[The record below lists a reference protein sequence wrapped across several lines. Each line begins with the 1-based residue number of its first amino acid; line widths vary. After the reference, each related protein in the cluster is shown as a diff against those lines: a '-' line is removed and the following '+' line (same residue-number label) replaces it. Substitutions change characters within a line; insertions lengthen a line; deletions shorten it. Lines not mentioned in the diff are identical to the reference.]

1 MHRTK
6 DYSDDWEA
14 FERGLKTRTTLDLT
28 YYARNLISC
37 ASNITGHDDTA
48 NALYDKLT
56 RRASLVNKEL
66 ATRGV
71 GRAPDVPDEQR
82 KRKVAQLEEE
92 FSRITGATQ
101 PTPSTGAKHDDP
113 PIPTRPVPLVPTTV
127 RPATPPRQELFA
139 FNERV
144 EEEEDEEDTQ
154 PLNYTPPSPYK
165 KFKVSFE
172 EEDK

>member
-6 DYSDDWEA
+6 DYSDNWDE
-14 FERGLKTRTTLDLT
+14 FERGLKSRTTLDLT

-37 ASNITGHDDTA
+37 ASRIDGHDDTA

-82 KRKVAQLEEE
+82 KRKVAELEAE
-92 FSRITGATQ
+92 FKRLTGDTQ
-101 PTPSTGAKHDDP
+101 PSPSTGASHDDP
-113 PIPTRPVPLVPTTV
+113 PIPTRPVPLVPTSV
-127 RPATPPRQELFA
+127 RAPSPPRQELFA

-144 EEEEDEEDTQ
+144 EEEEEDTQ

>member
-6 DYSDDWEA
+6 DYSDDWVE
-14 FERGLKTRTTLDLT
+14 FERGLKSRTTLDLT
-28 YYARNLISC
+28 YYAKNLISC
-37 ASNITGHDDTA
+37 ACRIDGHDDTA

-56 RRASLVNKEL
+56 RRASLVNAEL
-66 ATRGV
+66 LRRGV

-82 KRKVAQLEEE
+82 KRKLAELQAE
-92 FSRITGATQ
+92 FEKATGNST
-101 PTPSTGAKHDDP
+101 PTPSTGASYNDP
-113 PIPTRPVPLVPTTV
+113 PIPTRPTPLVAAPV
-127 RPATPPRQELFA
+127 RPPSPPRQELFA

-154 PLNYTPPSPYK
+154 PMSPYK